1 MRKIIFGFAFIA
13 VAGLIAWAVRA
24 QLHDDDRDTGARAP
38 ASEQPLQP
46 TPQAPQEKPSAQPV
60 MQTVS
65 QNVPPQTDGN
75 SPGEERPVI
84 SRDIP
89 TIAEEPEDAQ
99 QAATMLKRASTAY
112 TNMKS
117 MRANFVQ
124 RRENPLLGS
133 SIVSRGRLF
142 QRKPDRFLLK
152 FTEPDGDVIVSDG
165 RYFWLYYPSVDAKQ
179 VLRSPASEEGA
190 GAVDLQAQ
198 FIGDP
203 LRRFTH
209 KYEGRETFNGR
220 NTHVLT
226 LTPRDKDAGYRTLK
240 VWIDAQDHLVRRF
253 LITEQTGALVE
264 FQLTNLVVNP
274 NLPDEIFRFTPP
286 AGARVVER

>member
-1 MRKIIFGFAFIA
+1 MRKVIVGIA
-13 VAGLIAWAVRA
+13 TLALVGLIAWVVSTRPRADERVTAVRVPVSI
-24 QLHDDDRDTGARAP
+24 TPEAP
-38 ASEQPLQP
+38 AEAPALRPVVQTISRDVPQPDP
-46 TPQAPQEKPSAQPV
+46 ITRVE
-60 MQTVS
+60 
-65 QNVPPQTDGN
+65 D
-75 SPGEERPVI
+75 RPVI

-89 TIAEEPEDAQ
+89 TIAEEPKEDEQ
-99 QAATMLKRASTAY
+99 EPATILKRASTAY

-133 SIVSRGRLF
+133 SMTSRGRLF

-165 RYFWLYYPSVDAKQ
+165 RYFWLYYPSVDSKQ
-179 VLRSPASEEGA
+179 VLRSPTSEDGA

-209 KYEGRETFNGR
+209 KSEVAKRSTAATRTF
-220 NTHVLT
+220 
-226 LTPRDKDAGYRTLK
+226 
-240 VWIDAQDHLVRRF
+240 
-253 LITEQTGALVE
+253 
-264 FQLTNLVVNP
+264 
-274 NLPDEIFRFTPP
+274 
-286 AGARVVER
+286 

>member
-1 MRKIIFGFAFIA
+1 MRKLVAVLAFLA
-13 VAGLIAWAVRA
+13 VGGLIAWIVSTQPRGADRVSQTRVPPSGQRA
-24 QLHDDDRDTGARAP
+24 DAEPQVPAP
-38 ASEQPLQP
+38 K
-46 TPQAPQEKPSAQPV
+46 TV
-60 MQTVS
+60 VQTVS
-65 QNVPPQTDGN
+65 HDLPEDEPIAEAED
-75 SPGEERPVI
+75 RPVI
-84 SRDIP
+84 SRDVP
-89 TIAEEPEDAQ
+89 TIAEEPAEDAQ
-99 QAATMLKRASTAY
+99 EPATILKRASTAY

-133 SIVSRGRLF
+133 SMTSRGRLF

-165 RYFWLYYPSVDAKQ
+165 RYFWLYYPSIDSKQ
-179 VLRSPASEEGA
+179 VLRSPTSEDGA

-209 KYEGRETFNGR
+209 KSEGRETFNGR
-220 NTHVLT
+220 STHVLT
-226 LTPRDKDAGYRTLK
+226 LTPRDKNAGYRTLK
-240 VWIDAQDHLVRRF
+240 VWIDAQDYLVRRF

-274 NLPDEIFRFTPP
+274 TLPDEIFRFTPP
-286 AGARVVER
+286 PGARVVER

>member
-1 MRKIIFGFAFIA
+1 
-13 VAGLIAWAVRA
+13 
-24 QLHDDDRDTGARAP
+24 
-38 ASEQPLQP
+38 
-46 TPQAPQEKPSAQPV
+46 
-60 MQTVS
+60 
-65 QNVPPQTDGN
+65 
-75 SPGEERPVI
+75 
-84 SRDIP
+84 
-89 TIAEEPEDAQ
+89 
-99 QAATMLKRASTAY
+99 
-112 TNMKS
+112 MKA

-133 SIVSRGRLF
+133 SLTSRGRLF

-165 RYFWLYYPSVDAKQ
+165 RYFWLYYPSVDSKQ
-179 VLRSPASEEGA
+179 VLRSPTSEDGA

-226 LTPRDKDAGYRTLK
+226 LTPRDRNAGYRTLK
-240 VWIDAQDHLVRRF
+240 VWIDAQDYLVRRF

-274 NLPDEIFRFTPP
+274 TLPDEIFRFTPP

>member
-1 MRKIIFGFAFIA
+1 
-13 VAGLIAWAVRA
+13 
-24 QLHDDDRDTGARAP
+24 
-38 ASEQPLQP
+38 
-46 TPQAPQEKPSAQPV
+46 
-60 MQTVS
+60 
-65 QNVPPQTDGN
+65 
-75 SPGEERPVI
+75 VI
-84 SRDIP
+84 SRDVP
-89 TIAEEPEDAQ
+89 TIAEEPVEDVQ
-99 QAATMLKRASTAY
+99 DPATILKRASTAY

-133 SIVSRGRLF
+133 SMTSRGRLF

-152 FTEPDGDVIVSDG
+152 FTDPDGDVIVSDG
-165 RYFWLYYPSVDAKQ
+165 RYFWLYYPSIDSKQ
-179 VLRSPASEEGA
+179 VLRSPTSEEGA

-209 KYEGRETFNGR
+209 KSEGRETFNGR
-220 NTHVLT
+220 STHVLT
-226 LTPRDKDAGYRTLK
+226 LIPRDKNAGYRTLK
-240 VWIDAQDHLVRRF
+240 VWIDAQDYLVRRF

-274 NLPDEIFRFTPP
+274 TLPDEIFRFTPP
-286 AGARVVER
+286 PGARVVER